1 MLREKIVMMN
11 QREYIEYVRKF
22 AEAHGKHIWL
32 GGSFL
37 RGNPTAFSDVDISVL
52 LDKDSLRTFIYG
64 YGEPVYLSYTT
75 NPEGII
81 IVIYEDGVA
90 VDLEVIGSVEV
101 EDDCFSHMERIKD
114 RVYSRNSSVCRKV
127 CQRNDLPYQTA
138 RLFHRSLIKYLGGK
152 QELGVSVANEI
163 AAFLKCGFEVAQ
175 NDYKNGIT
183 RLIDLYNDK
192 YPLDE
197 KYRDLCVELI
207 LEV

>member
-52 LDKDSLRTFIYG
+52 LDKDSLCTFIYG

-101 EDDCFSHMERIKD
+101 ADDCFFHMERIKD
-114 RVYSRNSSVCRKV
+114 RAYCRNSSVCRKV
-127 CQRNDLPYQTA
+127 CQRIDLPYQTA

-152 QELGVSVANEI
+152 KELGVSVANEI

-192 YPLDE
+192 YPLDV
-197 KYRDLCVELI
+197 KYRNLCVELI
-207 LEV
+207 QSV

>member
-90 VDLEVIGSVEV
+90 VDLEVIGSVEAA
-101 EDDCFSHMERIKD
+101 DDCF
-114 RVYSRNSSVCRKV
+114 
-127 CQRNDLPYQTA
+127 
-138 RLFHRSLIKYLGGK
+138 FHIRPH
-152 QELGVSVANEI
+152 
-163 AAFLKCGFEVAQ
+163 AFFTEV
-175 NDYKNGIT
+175 
-183 RLIDLYNDK
+183 
-192 YPLDE
+192 
-197 KYRDLCVELI
+197 
-207 LEV
+207 

>member
-1 MLREKIVMMN
+1 MLREKIMIK
-11 QREYIEYVRKF
+11 QREYIEYVSEY

-37 RGNPTAFSDVDISVL
+37 RGNPTPYSDVDISAVL
-52 LDKDSLRTFIYG
+52 DEDSLRAFIYG

-90 VDLEVIGSVEV
+90 VDLEVIDPVEV
-101 EDDCFSHMERIKD
+101 ADDCFFHMERIKD
-114 RVYSRNSSVCRKV
+114 RAYCRNSIVCRTV

-163 AAFLKCGFEVAQ
+163 ASFLKCGFEVALV
-175 NDYKNGIT
+175 DYKNGIT
-183 RLIDLYNDK
+183 RLLELYDDK
-192 YPLDE
+192 YPLDD
-197 KYRDLCVELI
+197 KYRDLCVGLI
-207 LEV
+207 REV

>member
-37 RGNPTAFSDVDISVL
+37 RGNPTPYSDVDISAV

-101 EDDCFSHMERIKD
+101 EDDCFFHMERIKD

>member
-1 MLREKIVMMN
+1 MIK

-90 VDLEVIGSVEV
+90 VDLEVIDSVEV
-101 EDDCFSHMERIKD
+101 ADDCF
-114 RVYSRNSSVCRKV
+114 
-127 CQRNDLPYQTA
+127 
-138 RLFHRSLIKYLGGK
+138 FHIRPH
-152 QELGVSVANEI
+152 
-163 AAFLKCGFEVAQ
+163 AFFTEA
-175 NDYKNGIT
+175 
-183 RLIDLYNDK
+183 
-192 YPLDE
+192 
-197 KYRDLCVELI
+197 
-207 LEV
+207 

>member
-32 GGSFL
+32 GG
-37 RGNPTAFSDVDISVL
+37 
-52 LDKDSLRTFIYG
+52 
-64 YGEPVYLSYTT
+64 
-75 NPEGII
+75 
-81 IVIYEDGVA
+81 
-90 VDLEVIGSVEV
+90 
-101 EDDCFSHMERIKD
+101 
-114 RVYSRNSSVCRKV
+114 
-127 CQRNDLPYQTA
+127 
-138 RLFHRSLIKYLGGK
+138 K

-163 AAFLKCGFEVAQ
+163 AAFLKCGFDVTQ

-197 KYRDLCVELI
+197 KYRNLCIGLI
-207 LEV
+207 REV

>member
-37 RGNPTAFSDVDISVL
+37 RGNPTPYSDVDISAV

-64 YGEPVYLSYTT
+64 YGKPVYLSYTT

-101 EDDCFSHMERIKD
+101 ADDCFFHMERIKD
-114 RVYSRNSSVCRKV
+114 RAYCRNSSVCRKV

-163 AAFLKCGFEVAQ
+163 AAFLKCGFDVTL

-192 YPLDE
+192 YPLDV
-197 KYRDLCVELI
+197 KYRDLCIGLI
-207 LEV
+207 QSV